1 MNPVPGIS
9 TRSAAQRAAAPG
21 ETGASVGSVTWD
33 RHSYGDP
40 AAPLLVVE
48 HADFECP
55 YCAAAAPVL
64 RRVVDGSGGRVR
76 LVFRHFPLFTKH
88 PFALTAALA
97 SEAAAEQG
105 AFWELHDELFTH
117 QSSLTDADLVAHA
130 ARAGLPRPELVVGE
144 AAQQHRPAVEAD
156 YADAGAAGVRGTP
169 TLFVDGRPYTGRV
182 EESALRR
189 ELGLPRR

>member
-1 MNPVPGIS
+1 MG
-9 TRSAAQRAAAPG
+9 R
-21 ETGASVGSVTWD
+21 VTWD
-33 RHSYGDP
+33 RHSCGDP
-40 AAPLLVVE
+40 DAPLVVVE

-64 RRVVDGSGGRVR
+64 RRVVEGSEGRVR

-105 AFWELHDELFTH
+105 RFWELHDELFTH

-130 ARAGLPRPELVVGE
+130 ARAGVPQPERVVGE
-144 AAQQHRPAVEAD
+144 HAQRHRPAVEAD
-156 YADAGAAGVRGTP
+156 YADGGAAGVRGTP
-169 TLFVDGRPYTGRV
+169 SILIGGRPYTGRV

>member
-1 MNPVPGIS
+1 M
-9 TRSAAQRAAAPG
+9 
-21 ETGASVGSVTWD
+21 TWD
-33 RHSYGDP
+33 RHSLGDP
-40 AAPLLVVE
+40 AAPLVVVE

-64 RRVVDGSGGRVR
+64 RRLVDGSDGRVR
-76 LVFRHFPLFTKH
+76 LVFRHLPLFTRH

-105 AFWELHDELFTH
+105 RFWELHDELFAH
-117 QSSLTDADLVAHA
+117 QGELTDAHLVAHA
-130 ARAGLPRPELVVGE
+130 ARAGVPEPELVVGE
-144 AAQQHRPAVEAD
+144 HAQRHRPAVEAD
-156 YADAGAAGVRGTP
+156 YADAGAAGARGTP
-169 TLFVDGRPYTGRV
+169 TLFVDGRLYTGRV